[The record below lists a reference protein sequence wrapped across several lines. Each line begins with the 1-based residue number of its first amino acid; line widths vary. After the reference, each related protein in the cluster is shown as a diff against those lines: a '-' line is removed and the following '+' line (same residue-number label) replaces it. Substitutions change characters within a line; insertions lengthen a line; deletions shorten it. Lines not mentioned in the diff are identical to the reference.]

1 MYEKVYGFSEKP
13 FALTPDPTFLYF
25 GRHYK
30 RALLQLEYGLA
41 NEASFLLVTGEVGAG
56 KTTLIRY
63 LLGRLDKDLTVGLIS
78 NTSRDA
84 GRVQQ
89 WVCSAYGL
97 ESAGKDDVAL
107 YNSFIDFAIEEYASG
122 RRVVLIVDEAQNLGR
137 NQLEELRV
145 LSNVNVDKHLVLQ
158 TVLVGQPELREVMR
172 SPQMR
177 QFAQRIGVDY
187 HIGRLSE
194 KETMAYVRHRLRV
207 AGCSR
212 TDLFT
217 TPALELVY
225 GSSRGIPRLVNQLCD
240 TALVYGYAEQ
250 REYIDATLMA
260 EVINDRCA
268 GGIFPGRRVQLAN
281 LKAKA
286 SDEAAG

>member
-13 FALTPDPTFLYF
+13 FALTPDPEFLYF

-63 LLGRLDKDLTVGLIS
+63 LLGRLDADLTVGLIS
-78 NTSRDA
+78 NTSRDS

-97 ESAGKDDVAL
+97 DATGNDDVAL

-137 NQLEELRV
+137 NKLEELRV

-158 TVLVGQPELREVMR
+158 TILVGQPELRDIMR
-172 SPQMR
+172 SPQMQ

-194 KETMAYVRHRLRV
+194 AETLAYVRHRLRV
-207 AGCSR
+207 AGCPR
-212 TDLFT
+212 PDLFT
-217 TPALELVY
+217 TPALKLVHA
-225 GSSRGIPRLVNQLCD
+225 SSRGIPRLVNQLCD

-250 REYIDATLMA
+250 RDHIDEALMA

-268 GGIFPGRRVQLAN
+268 GGIFPGRRIKLTSTKTKV
-281 LKAKA
+281 
-286 SDEAAG
+286 S